1 MVKFYDSIT
10 PDLQEWAMKQAVFF
24 VASAPL
30 HGEHINL
37 SPKGLPSSSF
47 AIINPNLCAY
57 VDATGSGIETIAHLQ
72 ENGRCTVMFCSF
84 DTSPRIMRF
93 FCKGRAVAWNEPGF
107 DDWLK
112 RMGGKSFAGARAVI
126 LLDVFKAQTSCGFG
140 VPLLATKT
148 DPSIPNKTTA
158 FLDDRNTLGHWSGKY
173 VEQGIIDE
181 YRASNNR
188 RSLDGL
194 PGLRI
199 ARRHG
204 GEYLFLGDVRA
215 KILKTLRASPFPN
228 ILVLALV
235 AILASVLTT
244 VSLYL
249 SGLLIVQPGT
259 SGITLGTREL

>member
-126 LLDVFKAQTSCGFG
+126 LLDVFK
-140 VPLLATKT
+140 VN
-148 DPSIPNKTTA
+148 PN
-158 FLDDRNTLGHWSGKY
+158 HH
-173 VEQGIIDE
+173 I
-181 YRASNNR
+181 
-188 RSLDGL
+188 
-194 PGLRI
+194 
-199 ARRHG
+199 
-204 GEYLFLGDVRA
+204 
-215 KILKTLRASPFPN
+215 
-228 ILVLALV
+228 VLAFCKYYRLHCRRCPMIVIAWNRPRLEQTPFSNLRVSFDRPKHHVALV
-235 AILASVLTT
+235 CLC
-244 VSLYL
+244 
-249 SGLLIVQPGT
+249 
-259 SGITLGTREL
+259 